1 MKSMRKKLAVLL
13 GLVGAFSQA
22 NSNAFDLQYTSIHD
36 RSLPA
41 VTWHETQEELTPI
54 SLVGCLHCDEV
65 PSCDTLG
72 CDSDY
77 DFSGCDDGCDSIGR
91 KKSLFGH
98 GWIKQSDHAFDD
110 FISPMSNPVF
120 FEDPRTLTEVRFIF
134 LHHNLPRSLGGNSIQ
149 VYAAQFRVALT
160 ERLSLIATKDG
171 LIYTQSPLLDSGFA
185 DVAAGLK
192 YNFYRDPEAG
202 RLLSGGITYEIP
214 MGTQQSLQGNGDGE
228 FNFFLT
234 GGTRF
239 GKRSHF
245 LSAAGLRQPID
256 RRAENTVWYWSNHWD
271 YRLRRVPVYLF
282 GELNWW
288 HWASSGTNAGLPE
301 GGDLFNLGG
310 TNLTG
315 NDIVSRAVGI
325 KYKPRQNVEAGFAYE
340 FPLTRRK
347 GVLDDRWTA
356 DLIFR
361 F

>member
-1 MKSMRKKLAVLL
+1 MKSIRRKLAVLA
-13 GLVGAFSQA
+13 GLVGVFAQTQ
-22 NSNAFDLQYTSIHD
+22 SNAYDLQYTNISD
-36 RSLPA
+36 QNLS
-41 VTWHETQEELTPI
+41 VVWHEPHENLTPI
-54 SLVGCLHCDEV
+54 SLVGCLQ
-65 PSCDTLG
+65 CDTARSGDSLG
-72 CDSDY
+72 CESCY
-77 DFSGCDDGCDSIGR
+77 DFSACDDGCDSLGV
-91 KKSLFGH
+91 KKSLFGY
-98 GWIKQSDHAFDD
+98 GVIKPSDHAFDD

-120 FEDPRTLTEVRFIF
+120 FEDPRNLTEVRFIF
-134 LHHNLPRSLGGNSIQ
+134 INHNLPRALGGNSVQ

-171 LIYTQSPLLDSGFA
+171 LIYTQSPVLDSGFA

-202 RLLSGGITYEIP
+202 RLLSAGITYEIP
-214 MGTQQSLQGNGDGE
+214 MGTERSLQGNGDGE

-239 GKRSHF
+239 GNRSHW
-245 LSAAGLRQPID
+245 LSAVGFRQPID
-256 RRAENTVWYWSNHWD
+256 RGAENAVWYWSNHYD
-271 YRLRRVPVYLF
+271 YRLRNLPVYLF

-288 HWASSGTNAGLPE
+288 HWASSGDMGALPE

-310 TNLTG
+310 SGLTG
-315 NDIVSRAVGI
+315 NNIVSRAVGI

-347 GVLDDRWTA
+347 GLLDDRWTA